1 MRTLVKNKQKMYYA
15 LQIGKVPIYTDYVD
29 EEGNKYQIETGEY
42 KVGYGKPVEFYGN
55 IAMSGGE
62 LESVEY
68 GLNLG
73 DYEAVLIVGKNTLPI
88 DETSLVWL
96 NTPATSGTDGM
107 VDEKTADYKVV
118 KVSQSL
124 NVDKYVLKKLVK

>member
-15 LQIGKVPIYTDYVD
+15 LQIGKVPIYTEYVD
-29 EEGNKYQIETGEY
+29 EEGNRYRIETGEY
-42 KVGYGKPVEFYGN
+42 KVGYGNPVEFYGN
-55 IAMSGGE
+55 ISMSGGD

-73 DYEAVLIVGKNTLPI
+73 DYEAILVVGKNTLPI
-88 DETSLVWL
+88 DETSLIWL
-96 NTPATSGTDGM
+96 NTEPEYDSDGIA
-107 VDEKTADYKVV
+107 DEKTADYKVI
-118 KVSQSL
+118 KISHSL

>member
-1 MRTLVKNKQKMYYA
+1 MYYS

-118 KVSQSL
+118 KVSKSL
-124 NVDKYVLKKLVK
+124 NSDKYVLKKLVK